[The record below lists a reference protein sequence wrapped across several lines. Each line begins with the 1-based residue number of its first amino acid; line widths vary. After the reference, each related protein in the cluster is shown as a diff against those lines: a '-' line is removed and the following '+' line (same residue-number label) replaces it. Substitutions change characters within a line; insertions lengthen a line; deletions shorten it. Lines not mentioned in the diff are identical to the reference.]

1 MANLSNEYG
10 ISKNQTEERIVSL
23 ERRLMALLNSL
34 PKEMQDRVDEEKF
47 ILRKETGTK
56 YKVQFLIETDKG
68 TKPITIDNIY
78 AWSDKD
84 AMYVGTVLNVKP
96 EMDRLQSEGKIR
108 FYKIINKKIIKEL
121 PEADEIYSLINESNG
136 QTYTDK

>member
-1 MANLSNEYG
+1 MED
-10 ISKNQTEERIVSL
+10 RILSL

-34 PKEMQDRVDEEKF
+34 SKEMKDRVEEEKF

-84 AMYVGTVLNVKP
+84 AMYVGSVVYVKP

-108 FYKIINKKIIKEL
+108 FYKIINKKIV
-121 PEADEIYSLINESNG
+121 
-136 QTYTDK
+136 

>member
-1 MANLSNEYG
+1 M
-10 ISKNQTEERIVSL
+10 EERLLSV

-34 PKEMQDRVDEEKF
+34 PKEMQDRVEEEKF

-84 AMYVGTVLNVKP
+84 AMYVGSIVYVKP

-108 FYKIINKKIIKEL
+108 FYKIINKKVI
-121 PEADEIYSLINESNG
+121 
-136 QTYTDK
+136 

>member
-1 MANLSNEYG
+1 MED
-10 ISKNQTEERIVSL
+10 RILSL
-23 ERRLMALLNSL
+23 ERRLIALLNSL
-34 PKEMQDRVDEEKF
+34 PKEMQERVEEEKF

-84 AMYVGTVLNVKP
+84 AMYVGSVVYVKP

-108 FYKIINKKIIKEL
+108 FYKIINKKVI
-121 PEADEIYSLINESNG
+121 
-136 QTYTDK
+136 

>member
-1 MANLSNEYG
+1 M
-10 ISKNQTEERIVSL
+10 EERILSL

-34 PKEMQDRVDEEKF
+34 PKEMQDRVEEEKF
-47 ILRKETGTK
+47 IMRKETGTK

-68 TKPITIDNIY
+68 TKPITIDDIW

-96 EMDRLQSEGKIR
+96 EMDRLQANGVIR
-108 FYKIINKKIIKEL
+108 FYKIINKKVL
-121 PEADEIYSLINESNG
+121 
-136 QTYTDK
+136 

>member
-1 MANLSNEYG
+1 M
-10 ISKNQTEERIVSL
+10 EERLLSL
-23 ERRLMALLNSL
+23 ERRLESLLRAL
-34 PKEMQDRVDEEKF
+34 PKELADRVDEEKF

-84 AMYVGTVLNVKP
+84 AMYVGSVVYVKP
-96 EMDRLQSEGKIR
+96 EMDRLQANGVIR
-108 FYKIINKKIIKEL
+108 FYKIINKKVL
-121 PEADEIYSLINESNG
+121 
-136 QTYTDK
+136 

>member
-1 MANLSNEYG
+1 MED
-10 ISKNQTEERIVSL
+10 RILSL
-23 ERRLMALLNSL
+23 ERRLEALLRAL
-34 PKEMQDRVDEEKF
+34 PKELGDRVDEEKF

-68 TKPITIDNIY
+68 TKPITIDNIW

-84 AMYVGTVLNVKP
+84 SMYVGSVLHVNP

-108 FYKIINKKIIKEL
+108 FYKIINKKIV
-121 PEADEIYSLINESNG
+121 
-136 QTYTDK
+136 

>member
-1 MANLSNEYG
+1 MEN
-10 ISKNQTEERIVSL
+10 IEERLLSV

-68 TKPITIDNIY
+68 TKPITIDNIW

-96 EMDRLQSEGKIR
+96 EMDRLQKNGVIR
-108 FYKIINKKIIKEL
+108 FYKIINKKII
-121 PEADEIYSLINESNG
+121 
-136 QTYTDK
+136 

>member
-1 MANLSNEYG
+1 MED
-10 ISKNQTEERIVSL
+10 RILSL

-78 AWSDKD
+78 AWSDAD
-84 AMYVGTVLNVKP
+84 AMYVGSVLNVKP
-96 EMDRLQSEGKIR
+96 EMDRLQKNGVIR
-108 FYKIINKKIIKEL
+108 FYKIINKKVL
-121 PEADEIYSLINESNG
+121 
-136 QTYTDK
+136 

>member
-1 MANLSNEYG
+1 MENN
-10 ISKNQTEERIVSL
+10 IEERLLSV

-34 PKEMQDRVDEEKF
+34 PKEMQDRVEEEKF

-84 AMYVGTVLNVKP
+84 AMYVGSVVYVKP
-96 EMDRLQSEGKIR
+96 EMDRLQREGKIR
-108 FYKIINKKIIKEL
+108 FYKIINKKIV
-121 PEADEIYSLINESNG
+121 
-136 QTYTDK
+136 

>member
-1 MANLSNEYG
+1 MEDRLLS
-10 ISKNQTEERIVSL
+10 V
-23 ERRLMALLNSL
+23 ERRLTALLNAI
-34 PKEMQDRVDEEKF
+34 PKELQDRVDEEKF

-84 AMYVGTVLNVKP
+84 AIYVGSTVYVKP
-96 EMDRLQSEGKIR
+96 EMDRLQKNGVIR
-108 FYKIINKKIIKEL
+108 FYKIINKKIL
-121 PEADEIYSLINESNG
+121 
-136 QTYTDK
+136 